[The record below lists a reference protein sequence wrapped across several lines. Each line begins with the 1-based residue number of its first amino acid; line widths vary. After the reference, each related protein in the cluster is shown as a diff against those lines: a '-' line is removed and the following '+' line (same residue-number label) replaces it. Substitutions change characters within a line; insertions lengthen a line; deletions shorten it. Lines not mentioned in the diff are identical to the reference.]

1 MMERRKITIFYHDR
15 CSVIEKTEDI
25 KSEISVNDTITIEGE
40 NYSITNID
48 RHFNLDT
55 NIEYR
60 ICRIELSG
68 GLISAW
74 LNELTV

>member
-1 MMERRKITIFYHDR
+1 MERRKITIFYHDR

-55 NIEYR
+55 NIEYC
-60 ICRIELSG
+60 ICRIEQSG